1 MRRKSVS
8 RWSAVG
14 APKAAIVGTDGA
26 LVLGHYILELLNPSV
41 AASNFKPR
49 AFRVL
54 SFLSGTIERVL

>member
-26 LVLGHYILELLNPSV
+26 LVLGH
-41 AASNFKPR
+41 
-49 AFRVL
+49 
-54 SFLSGTIERVL
+54 